1 MRAEPFQI
9 QNFINGEFV
18 EPISGRY
25 LDNVEPATGKP
36 YSQVADSDAHD
47 VDLAVAAA
55 EKAFSDWSK
64 KTAAERS
71 DFLLRIAGLVERDL
85 EKFARAESI
94 DTGKPIAL
102 ARSLDIPRAVANF
115 RFFATAI
122 LHTESEAH
130 ITDNI
135 AFNYTLRQP
144 RGIAGLIS
152 PWNLPLY
159 LLSWKIAPAIA
170 VGNTAIA
177 KPSELTPMTA
187 YMLCEVAREVGLP
200 NGVLNVVHGTGPNVG
215 SAITAHP
222 KINTISFTGG
232 TATGRKVAEACA
244 PLFKKVSLEL
254 GGKNPN
260 IIFADADLDAAIA
273 GSVRSSFA
281 NQGQVCLCGSRLF
294 VERSAYKNFVERF
307 IDKAS
312 QLCLGDPLDEKTE
325 QGAIVNKT
333 QLEKVKFYVDLAQ
346 KEGGKI
352 ALGGSAPQAP
362 NERCREG
369 YFFQPTVITGLSVS
383 CRTNREEIFGP
394 VITITPF
401 DSEEEV
407 IDHANDVEYGLS
419 SSVWTQNLSR
429 AHRVAERIN
438 TGTVWVNCWLVR
450 DLRVPFGGMKQSGV
464 GREGGEEA
472 LALLHRAKKCLHRE
486 VRYLSYENRAEVE
499 DLIARLRGYLWH
511 TSSLEGFRQ
520 IHAQNAIKVNRGDL
534 PKAYSQS
541 QYSNCL
547 EEGGISLFDL
557 ITHRDRDLIG
567 EDLLLL
573 DKWPG
578 VMFRHTP
585 TVFLGMEL
593 SSIASNLLFYP
604 ELKRRRGLGGIIPRI
619 EVCHVGDIS
628 LDLVKKIGLW
638 VEAKP
643 TDILFYRDVD
653 DAIGALAP
661 KETQ

>member
-1 MRAEPFQI
+1 MTTERIQI
-9 QNFINGEFV
+9 RNFINGVFV
-18 EPISGRY
+18 EPSGGRY
-25 LDNVEPATGKP
+25 LDNIEPATGKP
-36 YSQVADSDAHD
+36 YSQVADSDSRD

-55 EKAFSDWSK
+55 EKAFADWSRK
-64 KTAAERS
+64 PAAERS
-71 DFLLRIAGLVERDL
+71 RLLLRIVDLIERGL

-94 DTGKPIAL
+94 DTGKPLTL
-102 ARSLDIPRAVANF
+102 ARSLDIPRAVSNF

-130 ITDNI
+130 ITDNV

-187 YMLCEVAREVGLP
+187 YLLCELCREAGLP

-215 SAITAHP
+215 AAITAHP

-232 TATGRKVAEACA
+232 TVTGKKVAEVCA

-260 IIFADADLDAAIA
+260 IVFADADLDAAIA

-281 NQGQVCLCGSRLF
+281 NQGQVCLCGSRVF
-294 VERSAYKNFVERF
+294 VERSAYKDFVDRF
-307 IDKAS
+307 IGKAS
-312 QLCLGDPLDEKTE
+312 QLKLGDPLDEKTE
-325 QGAIVNKT
+325 QGAIMNKA
-333 QLEKVKFYVDLAQ
+333 QLEKIKFYVDLAQ

-352 ALGGSAPQAP
+352 SLGGSSPNPP
-362 NERCREG
+362 NERCRNG
-369 YFFQPTVITGLSVS
+369 YFFSPTVIVDLPVA

-394 VITITPF
+394 VVTITPF

-407 IDHANDVEYGLS
+407 VRYANDVDYGLS

-429 AHRVAERIN
+429 AHRVAEKIH

-472 LALLHRAKKCLHRE
+472 LRFFTEPKNVCIAK
-486 VRYLSYENRAEVE
+486 
-499 DLIARLRGYLWH
+499 
-511 TSSLEGFRQ
+511 
-520 IHAQNAIKVNRGDL
+520 
-534 PKAYSQS
+534 
-541 QYSNCL
+541 
-547 EEGGISLFDL
+547 
-557 ITHRDRDLIG
+557 
-567 EDLLLL
+567 
-573 DKWPG
+573 
-578 VMFRHTP
+578 
-585 TVFLGMEL
+585 
-593 SSIASNLLFYP
+593 
-604 ELKRRRGLGGIIPRI
+604 
-619 EVCHVGDIS
+619 
-628 LDLVKKIGLW
+628 
-638 VEAKP
+638 
-643 TDILFYRDVD
+643 
-653 DAIGALAP
+653 
-661 KETQ
+661 

>member
-1 MRAEPFQI
+1 MTQTLVAIR
-9 QNFINGEFV
+9 NFIDGKFI

-25 LDNVEPATGKP
+25 LDNIEPATGKQ

-55 EKAFSDWSK
+55 EKAFRDWSK
-64 KTAAERS
+64 KPAAERS
-71 DFLLRIAGLVERDL
+71 RFLLRIADLIERDL

-94 DTGKPIAL
+94 DTGKPISL
-102 ARSLDIPRAVANF
+102 ARSLDIPRAIANF

-130 ITDNI
+130 MTDNV

-144 RGIAGLIS
+144 RGIVGLIS

-187 YMLCEVAREVGLP
+187 HMLCEIVGEAGLP
-200 NGVLNVVHGTGPNVG
+200 NGVLNVVHGTGPKVG
-215 SAITAHP
+215 AAITAHP

-232 TATGRKVAEACA
+232 TVTGRKVAEACA

-281 NQGQVCLCGSRLF
+281 NQGQVCLCGSRVF
-294 VERSAYKNFVERF
+294 VERSAYKDFVERF
-307 IDKAS
+307 IDEAS
-312 QLCLGDPLDEKTE
+312 QLRMGDPLDENTE

-333 QLEKVKFYVDLAQ
+333 QLEKIRFYVDLAQ

-369 YFFQPTVITGLSVS
+369 YFFPPTVITGLPVS

-394 VITITPF
+394 VVTITPF
-401 DSEEEV
+401 DTEEEV
-407 IDHANDVEYGLS
+407 IDYANDCDYGLA

-438 TGTVWVNCWLVR
+438 TGTVWVNCWLLR

-472 LALLHRAKKCLHRE
+472 LRFFTEPKNVCIAK
-486 VRYLSYENRAEVE
+486 
-499 DLIARLRGYLWH
+499 
-511 TSSLEGFRQ
+511 
-520 IHAQNAIKVNRGDL
+520 
-534 PKAYSQS
+534 
-541 QYSNCL
+541 
-547 EEGGISLFDL
+547 
-557 ITHRDRDLIG
+557 
-567 EDLLLL
+567 
-573 DKWPG
+573 
-578 VMFRHTP
+578 
-585 TVFLGMEL
+585 
-593 SSIASNLLFYP
+593 
-604 ELKRRRGLGGIIPRI
+604 
-619 EVCHVGDIS
+619 
-628 LDLVKKIGLW
+628 
-638 VEAKP
+638 
-643 TDILFYRDVD
+643 
-653 DAIGALAP
+653 
-661 KETQ
+661 